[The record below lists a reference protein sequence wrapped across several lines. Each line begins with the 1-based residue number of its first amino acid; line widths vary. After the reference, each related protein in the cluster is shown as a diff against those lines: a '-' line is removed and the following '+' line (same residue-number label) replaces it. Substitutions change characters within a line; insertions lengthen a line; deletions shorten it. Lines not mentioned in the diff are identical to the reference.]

1 MWIATSKGRLETL
14 VKFKR
19 EKEKSQKS
27 NLIRGWLTEK
37 EMIKLGWDESPGLHW
52 EHRFLII
59 YIYIYET
66 GLYMIQFALCK
77 FSGLCSNN
85 LSPVSSS

>member
-1 MWIATSKGRLETL
+1 MCPTTPAPIPTCAGVACKGRLETL

-37 EMIKLGWDESPGLHW
+37 EMIKLGWDESRGLHW
-52 EHRFLII
+52 YGRFLS
-59 YIYIYET
+59 Y
-66 GLYMIQFALCK
+66 
-77 FSGLCSNN
+77 
-85 LSPVSSS
+85 V